1 MCRGRAAEE
10 VCALQRTTCRV
21 QTCQLVYSPF
31 FFMDQSFKFCLSL
44 DSEDS
49 SRVATLEGEL
59 KALNEEL
66 EQLKNTAVRLFLY
79 LFVL

>member
-1 MCRGRAAEE
+1 
-10 VCALQRTTCRV
+10 
-21 QTCQLVYSPF
+21 
-31 FFMDQSFKFCLSL
+31 MDQSFKFCLSL

-66 EQLKNTAVRLFLY
+66 EQLKNTAVRLFICLCCN
-79 LFVL
+79 VSNIKG

>member
-1 MCRGRAAEE
+1 
-10 VCALQRTTCRV
+10 
-21 QTCQLVYSPF
+21 
-31 FFMDQSFKFCLSL
+31 MDQSFKFCLSL